1 MLKGGRIMIAK
12 TSQKQIQKVNH
23 HESAKQETVAGVKY
37 QNIIYYMDN
46 RIKKVSQEQ
55 NTQVDF
61 IKATSEMDGLN
72 WKYEKNFIGFDN
84 RTKHECVQFIRQGQ
98 DKWYAEAPIMHG
110 VTWDGYAWCSHS
122 DSKTVTDLI
131 RLFFE
136 EVPWFEMLSWKMM
149 RFKH

>member
-1 MLKGGRIMIAK
+1 MITK
-12 TSQKQIQKVNH
+12 ISQKQEVNY
-23 HESAKQETVAGVKY
+23 HESSKQETGVDVKY

-46 RIKKVSQEQ
+46 KIKKVSQKQ

-61 IKATSEMDGLN
+61 IKAVYEMSELDWN
-72 WKYEKNFIGFDN
+72 YEENFIGFDN
-84 RTKHECVQFIRQGQ
+84 LSKHECVQFIRQGQ
-98 DKWYAEAPIMHG
+98 DKWYAEAPIRYG
-110 VTWDGYAWCSHS
+110 ATWDGYAWCGYS

-136 EVPWFEMLSWKMM
+136 GVSWFGMLSWKMR